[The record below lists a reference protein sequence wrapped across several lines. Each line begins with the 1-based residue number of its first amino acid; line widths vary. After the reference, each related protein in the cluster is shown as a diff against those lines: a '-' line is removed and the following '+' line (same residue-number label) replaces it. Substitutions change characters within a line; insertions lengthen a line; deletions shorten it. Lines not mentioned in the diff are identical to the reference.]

1 MARRSAIALAL
12 GLTIVAAGIST
23 EAPAADK
30 TFVYAL
36 EGRPDSLDSA
46 KAANVRTDR
55 VTWLLCEA
63 LINTSRDGQSLEP
76 GLAESWTVSEDGRV
90 VTVRLRAGVLF
101 HDGTP
106 LDAAAV
112 KTSFERQLQPKH
124 EFYAPRNM
132 SMLSGLIDDIQIQ
145 DSLTLAFKLKHP
157 ALHYLSDVD
166 IVSPTALS
174 RLRKDFERSPVCTG
188 PFKFESWSADR
199 IVLVANDKYWAGRP
213 RLDRVVFRIITDG
226 KAIVEGL
233 ISGEVDFAPVIAE
246 AALLERL
253 REHAGITLVAIPGL
267 NINYL
272 GLYTERP
279 PFNDPL
285 VRRAVAQAINVP
297 RLTLFLGRGM
307 AAPAKGPL
315 PPAMRGHDPAVAQ
328 LPHDPTAAAAAL
340 KKAGAGALRS
350 VRLIYNGSATL
361 MSEIAGAI
369 QSDLRRVGIAVE
381 LEGKQTFGEV
391 VAAARARQ
399 GDMFVYNWYVR
410 GPYPD
415 RLLAPLFHSRSTGT
429 SNLTHYSNPA
439 VDRLLEEASRLPD
452 GPEQRR
458 MFSQIQKAI
467 VDDAPMVFLY
477 HFTRVAAHAR
487 RVQNLSLKLD
497 VAPHDKLLK
506 VDLAE

>member
-1 MARRSAIALAL
+1 
-12 GLTIVAAGIST
+12 
-23 EAPAADK
+23 
-30 TFVYAL
+30 
-36 EGRPDSLDSA
+36 
-46 KAANVRTDR
+46 
-55 VTWLLCEA
+55 
-63 LINTSRDGQSLEP
+63 
-76 GLAESWTVSEDGRV
+76 
-90 VTVRLRAGVLF
+90 VLF

-112 KTSFERQLQPKH
+112 KTNFERQLQPKH
-124 EFYAPRNM
+124 EFHAPRNTTT
-132 SMLSGLIDDIQIQ
+132 LAGLIDDIHVQ
-145 DSLTLAFKLKHP
+145 DPLTLLFKLKHP

-174 RLRKDFERSPVCTG
+174 RLGRDFDRSPVCTG

-199 IVLVANDKYWAGRP
+199 IVLTANEKYWGGRP

-233 ISGEVDFAPVIAE
+233 INGEVDFAPVIAE

-253 REHAGITLVAIPGL
+253 RERADIALVAIPGL

-272 GLYTERP
+272 GLNTERP
-279 PFNDPL
+279 PFNDPQ

-315 PPAMRGHDPAVAQ
+315 PPAMRAHDPAVAQ
-328 LPHDPTAAAAAL
+328 LAYDPAAAAAAL
-340 KKAGAGALRS
+340 KKAGVAALPG
-350 VRLIYNGSATL
+350 VRLVYNGSATL
-361 MSEIAGAI
+361 MAEIAGAI
-369 QSDLRRVGIAVE
+369 QSDLRRAGITVE
-381 LEGKQTFGEV
+381 LEAKQTFGEV

-415 RLLAPLFHSRSTGT
+415 RLLRPLFHSKSAGT
-429 SNLTHYSNPA
+429 SNLTHYRNPA
-439 VDRLLEEASRLPD
+439 VDRLLDEASRLPD

-458 MFSQIQKAI
+458 MFSQIQKMI

-487 RVQNLSLKLD
+487 RVQHLSLKLD